1 MGSGSVWIHRP
12 VVWQRATFI
21 EVLPCGFKL
30 THHLIMSTVAGLPR
44 RDVGT
49 DEMAE
54 KTLCARWNVR
64 LTDLDPSILT
74 SSRKVTAMQVQITTE
89 AIQRAVA
96 EYFSLSVAE
105 LKGRNSTRAVA
116 VPRQVAMYLAKQMTA
131 SSLQMIG
138 QEFGGKHH
146 TTVMH
151 SVARIHQRRR
161 ADKDLNHAVVTLL
174 ETLRPSGS

>member
-1 MGSGSVWIHRP
+1 
-12 VVWQRATFI
+12 
-21 EVLPCGFKL
+21 
-30 THHLIMSTVAGLPR
+30 MSTVGGLPP
-44 RDVGT
+44 RDVGA

-54 KTLCARWNVR
+54 KTLCAKWNVS

-96 EYFSLSVAE
+96 EYFSLSMAE
-105 LKGRNSTRAVA
+105 LKGRNRMRAVA
-116 VPRQVAMYLAKQMTA
+116 VPRQIAIYLAKQMTGA
-131 SSLQMIG
+131 SLQMIG

-161 ADKDLNHAVVTLL
+161 ADKDLNHAVVTFL
-174 ETLRPSGS
+174 ETLKPSGS